1 MTGPLRGGG
10 RLRALL
16 HLDDPPPRIAAALAV
31 GAFISCT
38 PFWGLQTLLSI
49 AVASAFRLN
58 RAATLTGTWINLPW
72 FAPFVYGAAIM
83 IGGLVVPDPGGR
95 REAWRAFLLAHPQ
108 SLAWRDAVALLQ
120 EVSVALL
127 VGTTV
132 VGLVAALATYVV
144 ALTLISARR
153 GRGVGDR
160 PGRAE
165 VPLGAIMENKELT
178 MTVRKAVFPAAGLGT
193 RFLPATKAQPKE
205 MLPLVDKPT
214 IQYVVEE
221 AVASGLSEIIIVTGR
236 NKRAIE
242 DHFDAAFELEYYL
255 NDRGKTEELA
265 QIRTISELAS
275 VCYVRQKEPLGLG
288 HAILCSRP
296 LVGEEPFAVFLGDD
310 IIGNATV
317 PCMRQLLG
325 VFERHRGPVIAVER
339 VPHDRIHQYG
349 VIAGRPIADAGGARV
364 YEITDLVEKPRAEE
378 APSDL
383 AIIGRYV
390 LTPDLFDI
398 LAETGPDRRGEIQLT
413 DGLRRL
419 RQRRPMYAVE
429 FEGKRYDTGDK
440 LGFLKATVEFALA
453 RPDLADEFRA
463 YLKSLPL

>member
-1 MTGPLRGGG
+1 
-10 RLRALL
+10 
-16 HLDDPPPRIAAALAV
+16 
-31 GAFISCT
+31 
-38 PFWGLQTLLSI
+38 
-49 AVASAFRLN
+49 
-58 RAATLTGTWINLPW
+58 
-72 FAPFVYGAAIM
+72 
-83 IGGLVVPDPGGR
+83 
-95 REAWRAFLLAHPQ
+95 
-108 SLAWRDAVALLQ
+108 
-120 EVSVALL
+120 
-127 VGTTV
+127 
-132 VGLVAALATYVV
+132 
-144 ALTLISARR
+144 
-153 GRGVGDR
+153 
-160 PGRAE
+160 
-165 VPLGAIMENKELT
+165 

-255 NDRGKTEELA
+255 NDRGKMEELA
-265 QIRTISELAS
+265 QIKTISELAS

-288 HAILCSRP
+288 HAILCART
-296 LVGEEPFAVFLGDD
+296 LVGDEPFAVFLGDD
-310 IIGNATV
+310 IIGGAST
-317 PCMRQLLG
+317 PCMRQLLD
-325 VFERHRGPVIAVER
+325 VFDHYGGPVIAVER
-339 VPHDRIHQYG
+339 VPRERISQYG
-349 VIAGRPIADAGGARV
+349 IMAGRPVACPNGARV
-364 YEITDLVEKPRAEE
+364 YEITEMVEKPRADE

-390 LTPDLFDI
+390 LTPDLFAV
-398 LAETGPDRRGEIQLT
+398 LAETVPDRRGEIQLT

-419 RQRRPMYAVE
+419 RERRPMYAVE

-463 YLKSLPL
+463 YLKSLKL